1 MTSVVRFNLSML
13 MLTNDATRHSMLIQK
28 IAENGFLNEDEIRAT
43 VTEACASM
51 EVDGKRVL
59 FIIPDSTRSMPLP
72 LLFRVLFDALHGR
85 VAKMDYLIA
94 LGTHPPMPES
104 AINHMLGVS
113 AEERTG

>member
-1 MTSVVRFNLSML
+1 
-13 MLTNDATRHSMLIQK
+13 MLIQN

-51 EVDGKRVL
+51 EVDNKRVL

-72 LLFRVLFDALHGR
+72 LLFRALFDALHQR

-104 AINHMLGVS
+104 AINHMQTWASSTTPGAIPMPSRPS
-113 AEERTG
+113 AA